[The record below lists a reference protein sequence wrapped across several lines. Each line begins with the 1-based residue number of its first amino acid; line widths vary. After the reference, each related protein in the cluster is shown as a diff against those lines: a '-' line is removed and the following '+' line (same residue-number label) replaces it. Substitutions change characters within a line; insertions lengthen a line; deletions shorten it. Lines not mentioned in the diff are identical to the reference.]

1 MFAFSVRLVLPLFA
15 VEIHSGCYFL
25 PLWFEVGV
33 SNRPFNPSELHS
45 ATERTMLKAVRQD
58 E

>member
-1 MFAFSVRLVLPLFA
+1 MFAFSVSLVLPLSA
-15 VEIHSGCYFL
+15 VETHSGCYFST
-25 PLWFEVGV
+25 LWFEIGV
-33 SNRPFNPSELHS
+33 SNRPFNPSELYS